1 MKQEYRI
8 GSLVDLGNR
17 FAKMIEI
24 GTSQCTV
31 VDLEE
36 TQDTIESWDRIKP
49 VPITKEILEK
59 LGFEVKIV
67 SEIEGFNTWYYRKYI
82 AFENYENDYYYAMT
96 HTVSVGVNIDS
107 NNCSIW
113 NESDD
118 EMGANTKR
126 KIMFVHQ
133 LQNLWYEL
141 TEEELDITQITK

>member
-17 FAKMIEI
+17 FAKIIEI
-24 GTSQCTV
+24 GTNQCTV

-59 LGFEVKIV
+59 LGFEVKI
-67 SEIEGFNTWYYRKYI
+67 EGFNNWYYRKYI

-107 NNCSIW
+107 NNCIIW
-113 NESDD
+113 NETDD
-118 EMGANTKR
+118 GMGANTKR

-141 TEEELDITQITK
+141 TEEELDIKQIEK